1 MEAHDT
7 LAEDDVRFLAL
18 CCCDLPTTVV
28 MACMGYNDVHSVYN
42 KKRRVAQELGLTC
55 KLEDYIAQFR

>member
-1 MEAHDT
+1 
-7 LAEDDVRFLAL
+7 
-18 CCCDLPTTVV
+18 

>member
-1 MEAHDT
+1 
-7 LAEDDVRFLAL
+7 
-18 CCCDLPTTVV
+18 

-42 KKRRVAQELGLTC
+42 KKRWVAQELGLTC